1 MKSQPSLR
9 KYLLALAVPYL
20 SFAAILS
27 AANFPDPTIPAPFGV
42 QLKSSNTSDENLD
55 QIKDLGL
62 KVIRRGF
69 TWPNI
74 EKSPGVYDFADYDRL
89 VDAAQQRGLLILGTI
104 ALNNKKVAPEVYTD
118 AGREAFVK
126 FAAAVVGHYKGRSII
141 WEIWNEPNI
150 ATFWGKH
157 GSGANSDGFA
167 DEYSDL
173 VKAVVPAMRQADP
186 DATIVAGSVNLY
198 EASFPW
204 MERCFKNGIL
214 KTGIDGWSVHPYSTK
229 SPEGHLAYYDR
240 IRKMFVADG
249 APADFP
255 LLDTE
260 RGYPVGKAEGYA
272 GGDPQL
278 SKEYQSWHLV
288 RQYLCD
294 QLAGIKL
301 TIWYQW
307 SGKEG
312 FELLSNNQAM
322 PAMNACRTMIAQ
334 LAGYKLDKRLALDS
348 DQDYALRY
356 VDAAG
361 EVKLVAWTS
370 PPPGETPDK
379 TVTHAVD
386 LPVDA
391 ATTATVTQI
400 YGDSAPGTISGG
412 KLNVTL
418 SGIPQYIAL
427 K

>member
-1 MKSQPSLR
+1 MKLSSSLKR
-9 KYLLALAVPYL
+9 GFFTL
-20 SFAAILS
+20 SFLS
-27 AANFPDPTIPAPFGV
+27 GLLSSLPGATFPDSTVPNPFGV
-42 QLKSSNTSDENLD
+42 QLKAGNTSAQNLD
-55 QIKDLGL
+55 QIKDIGL
-62 KVIRRGF
+62 KFIRRGF

-74 EKSPGVYDFADYDRL
+74 EKTPGVYDFKDYDKL
-89 VDAAQQRGLLILGTI
+89 VDDAQQRGLSIVGTI
-104 ALNNKKVAPEVYTD
+104 ALNNKKIAPEAYQD

-126 FAAAVVGHYKGRSII
+126 FAAAVVAHYKGRPII

-150 ATFWGKH
+150 ATFWSKH
-157 GSGANSDGFA
+157 GAGANSDGFA
-167 DEYSDL
+167 DEYTAL
-173 VKAVVPAMRQADP
+173 VKAAVPAMRQADP
-186 DATIVAGSVNLY
+186 NATIVAGSVNLY

-214 KTGIDGWSVHPYSTK
+214 QSGIDGWSVHPYSTK

-240 IRKMFVADG
+240 IRKMFTENG

-272 GGDPQL
+272 GGDPAL

-294 QLAGIKL
+294 QLDGIKV

-312 FELLSNNQAM
+312 FELLSNNQPM
-322 PAMNACRTMIAQ
+322 PAMNACRVLIAQ
-334 LAGYKLDKRLALDS
+334 LSGFKFEKRLALAS
-348 DQDYALRY
+348 DQDYVLRY
-356 VDAAG
+356 KDNSG
-361 EVKLVAWTS
+361 NIKLVVWTA
-370 PPPGETPDK
+370 PPPGESPDK

-386 LPVDA
+386 VPVDA
-391 ATTATVTQI
+391 AGSATITQI

-418 SGIPQYIAL
+418 SGIPQYITL

>member
-1 MKSQPSLR
+1 MSGPLT
-9 KYLLALAVPYL
+9 
-20 SFAAILS
+20 AAT
-27 AANFPDPTIPAPFGV
+27 FPDSTVPGPFGM
-42 QLKSSNTSDENLD
+42 QLKSGNTSDPNLD
-55 QIKDLGL
+55 QIKDLGI
-62 KVIRRGF
+62 KVVRRGF

-74 EKSPGVYDFADYDRL
+74 EKTPGVYDFKDYDAL
-89 VDAAQQRGLLILGTI
+89 VDHAQARGLTILGTI
-104 ALNNKKVAPEVYTD
+104 ALNNKKVAPMVYED
-118 AGREAFVK
+118 AGRAAFVK
-126 FAAAVVGHYKGRSII
+126 FAAAVVGHYKGRGII

-150 ATFWGKH
+150 ASFWTKH
-157 GSGANSDGFA
+157 GNGANSDGFA
-167 DEYSDL
+167 DEYTAL
-173 VKAVVPAMRQADP
+173 VKAAVPAMREADP
-186 DATIVAGSVNLY
+186 NATIVAGSVNLY

-204 MERCFKNGIL
+204 MERCFKDGIL
-214 KTGIDGWSVHPYSTK
+214 TTGIDGWSVHPYATK

-240 IRKMFVADG
+240 IRKMLVENG

-272 GGDPQL
+272 GGDPAL

-312 FELLSNNQAM
+312 FELLVNGQGV
-322 PAMNACRTMIAQ
+322 PAMNACRVMIAQ
-334 LAGYKLDKRLALDS
+334 LSGYKLDKRIPLAS
-348 DQDYALRY
+348 DQDYVLRY

-361 EVKLVAWTS
+361 NVKLAAWTA
-370 PPPGETPDK
+370 PPPGESPDK

-386 LPVDA
+386 VPVGS
-391 ATTATVTQI
+391 ATSATITQI

-412 KLNVTL
+412 KLNLTL
-418 SGIPQYIAL
+418 SGIPQYITL